1 MKCIQKIFTKL
12 YEQGDIYKT
21 TYDGL
26 YCVPCESYFTET
38 QAPDG
43 VCPDCGRPLVHSSE
57 EAYKFRMSKYQERI
71 EKFYEECPDF
81 AVPESRK
88 KEMINN
94 FIKPGI
100 QDLCVTRSTIKWGV
114 PVPFDP
120 KHVVYVWLDALP
132 NYISALGYD
141 PENPSELYKKYWPCD
156 LHVIGKDIIR
166 FHMIYWPAFLMALGE
181 PVPKKIF
188 AHPWIL
194 FGGDKMSKSKG
205 NIIYPDD
212 AVNYFGLDAVRY
224 YLLAETPYASDGSI
238 TYESVISVFNTDLAN
253 TLGNLVSRTV
263 SMTTGTSSAL

>member
-1 MKCIQKIFTKL
+1 
-12 YEQGDIYKT
+12 
-21 TYDGL
+21 
-26 YCVPCESYFTET
+26 
-38 QAPDG
+38 
-43 VCPDCGRPLVHSSE
+43 
-57 EAYKFRMSKYQERI
+57 
-71 EKFYEECPDF
+71 
-81 AVPESRK
+81 
-88 KEMINN
+88 MINN

-263 SMTTGTSSAL
+263 SMTKKYFGGVIPAPAEKANPMMNSSPRQRRLTRASRKIWKAIISPMPSPLFSTCSAAQTNM